1 MLNKIKKLDWGIL
14 AILLCLMGVSIAV
27 VHSATANIAGYDNND
42 IKQIAFYGLGF
53 FVAIV
58 SVFFD
63 YRIVLK
69 SWYVLYGI
77 GIALLIL
84 VYLVGAEINGAKGWF
99 RLMDGAIS
107 IQPAE
112 IVKIILIIGIA
123 YLMGRRQGDR
133 LNFSNDLLP
142 IFAFSFLPFLL
153 VMIQPDLGNA
163 IIYIVIVLGMLWIGN
178 VKYVHVAIGLAL
190 VVGSILLFMFLFNT
204 FNEEIK
210 DYLQE
215 QKKIHW
221 YNRINTFINPEQ
233 ASSDA
238 RHQSQYAQ
246 IAIGSGGLSG
256 EGFLQGKMKNAG
268 FIPYAYSDSIFVV
281 VGEEFGFQGA
291 AVLLLLYFLLI
302 YRMIMIAF
310 KCYDRRASYIIIG
323 IVSMFVFQIFQ
334 NIGMMIGLMP
344 ITGITL
350 PFVSYGGSSL
360 VINMLSIGLVFS
372 INAHQEIYEL
382 AE

>member
-1 MLNKIKKLDWGIL
+1 MLNKLKKLDLGII
-14 AILLCLMGVSIAV
+14 AILLCLMGVSV
-27 VHSATANIAGYDNND
+27 VTVHSATLYTAGFNNLE
-42 IKQIAFYGLGF
+42 IKQLIFYGLGF
-53 FVAIV
+53 FVAIA

-69 SWYVLYGI
+69 SWLVLYGI
-77 GIALLIL
+77 GITLLIL
-84 VYLVGAEINGAKGWF
+84 VYLVGAEINGARGWF
-99 RLMDGAIS
+99 SFKDGAFS

-112 IVKIILIIGIA
+112 IVKLILIIGLA
-123 YLMGRRQGDR
+123 YLIGRRQGDR
-133 LNFSNDLLP
+133 LNFTNDLLP

-163 IIYIVIVLGMLWIGN
+163 IIYIVIVVGMLWIGN
-178 VKYVHVAIGLAL
+178 VKYVHAAIGLAIAVGC
-190 VVGSILLFMFLFNT
+190 VVLFMSLFNA

-210 DYLQE
+210 DFLNE
-215 QKKIHW
+215 QNKIHW
-221 YNRINTFINPEQ
+221 YERINTFVNPEQ
-233 ASSDA
+233 ASKDA
-238 RHQSQYAQ
+238 RHQADNAEM
-246 IAIGSGGLSG
+246 AIGSGGLSG
-256 EGFLQGKMKNAG
+256 QGYLQGKLKNAG

-291 AVLLLLYFLLI
+291 AILLMLYFLLI

-310 KCYDRRASYIIIG
+310 KCYDRKASYIIIG

-334 NIGMMIGLMP
+334 NVGMMIGLMP

-360 VINMLSIGLVFS
+360 IINMLSIGLVFS
-372 INAHQEIYEL
+372 IKAHQEVYEL